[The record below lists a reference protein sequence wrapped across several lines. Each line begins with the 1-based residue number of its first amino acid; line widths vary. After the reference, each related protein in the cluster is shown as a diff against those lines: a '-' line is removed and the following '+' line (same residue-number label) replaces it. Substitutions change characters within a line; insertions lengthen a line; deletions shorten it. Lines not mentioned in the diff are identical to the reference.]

1 MGAADVSQAARWPG
15 SGAHT
20 LPLAWEKLPLGCS
33 AASSE
38 LDPSDGRADSRS
50 SWSRRKG
57 SPDGLFLLKCCR
69 IPYSSF
75 PHPKKAGNPGN
86 LLRTWKDRRDR
97 DCPAPRGSRGPPDC
111 HRPAHRSPLPTEEG
125 AHLKARSPTLGHE
138 KGSPVHG

>member
-75 PHPKKAGNPGN
+75 PHPEKAGNPGN
-86 LLRTWKDRRDR
+86 LLRTLHGKTGGTETVPPQGAAGDLPTVTDL
-97 DCPAPRGSRGPPDC
+97 PTAPRSPPRKGP
-111 HRPAHRSPLPTEEG
+111 T
-125 AHLKARSPTLGHE
+125 
-138 KGSPVHG
+138 